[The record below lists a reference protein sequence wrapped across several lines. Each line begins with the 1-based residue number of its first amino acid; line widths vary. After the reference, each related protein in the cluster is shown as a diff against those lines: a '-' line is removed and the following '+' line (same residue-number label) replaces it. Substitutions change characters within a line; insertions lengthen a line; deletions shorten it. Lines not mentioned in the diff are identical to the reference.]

1 MTPTNTTDN
10 NSNLMDEI
18 CISEIQDLRNQNI
31 IFQSVSRYNACLEQ
45 PTHPYIQLVIS
56 NTVENWI
63 NYFRIDNNI
72 YSKGLTRLTTW
83 SKVFKTHTRLQTIPL
98 NTRYFVLSALIILF
112 QVYGDGNHR
121 TASYLYNK
129 YTGNTLNLLL
139 IDPLNIEFTILNTER
154 INSLIE
160 QLICIYHAQ
169 M

>member
-1 MTPTNTTDN
+1 
-10 NSNLMDEI
+10 
-18 CISEIQDLRNQNI
+18 
-31 IFQSVSRYNACLEQ
+31 
-45 PTHPYIQLVIS
+45 
-56 NTVENWI
+56 
-63 NYFRIDNNI
+63 
-72 YSKGLTRLTTW
+72 
-83 SKVFKTHTRLQTIPL
+83 
-98 NTRYFVLSALIILF
+98 LF